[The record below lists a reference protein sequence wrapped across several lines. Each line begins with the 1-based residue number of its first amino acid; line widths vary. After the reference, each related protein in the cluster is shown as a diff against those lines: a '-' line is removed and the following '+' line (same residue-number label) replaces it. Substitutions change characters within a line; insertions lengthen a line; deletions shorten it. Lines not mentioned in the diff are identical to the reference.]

1 MLTSRLQQSKTRVY
15 LGMIHSMDSLA
26 KRIDVARKFV
36 PALGLA
42 AYCGFGRIAPD
53 QLPQILDDHL
63 AAVKVAGK

>member
-1 MLTSRLQQSKTRVY
+1 
-15 LGMIHSMDSLA
+15 MIHSMDSLA

-36 PALGLA
+36 PEFGLA

-63 AAVKVAGK
+63 KALDIARK